1 MEAES
6 VCPANLLVTTIR
18 IGGPQVKVRCRKCH
32 KVSKV
37 KDYTVAV
44 CKSCGETLDLTQMPI
59 KGLAPATAPAGPTAP
74 GSKGR
79 LPVRNWK
86 GEIGRVALALLALL
100 VLTVG
105 SIIVVEAVN
114 GPRVIVVFGLLAGIV
129 VMVFLAVWLERR
141 AQDHPLGSEEP
152 VLGSTPIG
160 FQGNARVQLANRE
173 KLSLWDA
180 GMSGLSTAPQGSIAL
195 AADRLHLTGRWSLPM
210 MAAVFQQGL
219 LGLLV
224 IRLIRR
230 PRVEDIP
237 VDDIELLIIHRKRKT
252 VTFHILQARDE
263 GLAEVH
269 VFQPGRKQDPEPI
282 VNSLRSVIPPER
294 VVFEGD
300 PAPA

>member
-1 MEAES
+1 
-6 VCPANLLVTTIR
+6 
-18 IGGPQVKVRCRKCH
+18 VKVRCRKCH

-44 CKSCGETLDLTQMPI
+44 CSSCGETLDLTQMPI
-59 KGLAPATAPAGPTAP
+59 KGLAPAAAPAGPTAP

-86 GEIGRVALALLALL
+86 GEIGRVAVALAALI
-100 VLTVG
+100 VLTFG
-105 SIIVVEAVN
+105 SIVVVEAAN
-114 GPRVIVVFGLLAGIV
+114 APTIIAIFGVFVGILA
-129 VMVFLAVWLERR
+129 MVFLAVWLERR

-152 VLGSTPIG
+152 VPGSTPIG

-180 GMSGLSTAPQGSIAL
+180 GMSGLATAPQGSISL

-210 MAAVFQQGL
+210 MAAVFQQAL
-219 LGLLV
+219 LGLLI

-230 PRVEDIP
+230 PRVESIP
-237 VDDIELLIIHRKRKT
+237 VDDVELLIIHRKRKAL
-252 VTFHILQARDE
+252 TFHALQTRDE

-269 VFQPGRKQDPEPI
+269 VFQAGRKQDPELLAQ
-282 VNSLRSVIPPER
+282 SLQSVIPPER
-294 VVFEGD
+294 VVLEGD
-300 PAPA
+300 PAPI